1 MPDSLQPAHA
11 HACRQD
17 EQQVACMKYSNAG
30 GDKTQIDEINWFLL
44 LLSQWRPKLSL
55 THSAKTRRELKAN
68 EVNYRVIVGGYSLV
82 WKRLNVRE
90 TAVQK
95 STFIPALTVQ

>member
-17 EQQVACMKYSNAG
+17 EQQVARVKYSNIG
-30 GDKTQIDEINWFLL
+30 GDKTQTDKINWFLH
-44 LLSQWRPKLSL
+44 LLSQRRPYLSRC
-55 THSAKTRRELKAN
+55 HFAKTKRELKAN

-82 WKRLNVRE
+82 
-90 TAVQK
+90 
-95 STFIPALTVQ
+95 